1 MRFSWLLGLKA
12 LAGLQP
18 RENHV
23 QGFVSRYMSW
33 AGDFEKYRDNNPNGV
48 HTEIEPQ
55 GVRDIAELVEVCK
68 QQDIPLLLV
77 YSPEYYEMQAL
88 ERNRRE
94 VFARVREICDQFSVP
109 LWDYSDSL
117 ISPNRAYFYNSQH
130 SNAGRCKNFP
140 TDLARRLIETGI
152 VRNR

>member
-1 MRFSWLLGLKA
+1 MSRASFLAICLGRATSKSIATTILTEFTPKS
-12 LAGLQP
+12 
-18 RENHV
+18 NHR
-23 QGFVSRYMSW
+23 G
-33 AGDFEKYRDNNPNGV
+33 
-48 HTEIEPQ
+48 I
-55 GVRDIAELVEVCK
+55 RDIAELVEVCK

-109 LWDYSDSL
+109 LWDYSDSP
-117 ISPNRAYFYNSQH
+117 IFPNRAYFYNSQH
-130 SNAGRCKNFP
+130 LNADGAKIFP